1 MDNKRIEKG
10 ALFDS
15 KNLCYRCRIKALGR
29 KPDNGF
35 GRESDR
41 FSAANAF
48 ASSLNRIR
56 IVGCKNF
63 GFHRLNRLSRNQ
75 MVSIQTAKGKSC
87 SAIVR
92 LGIWQ
97 RSAQHFSGLVVAKL
111 LQTFFQLRIDQ

>member
-10 ALFDS
+10 ALLDS
-15 KNLCYRCRIKALGR
+15 KNLCYRCRIQGIGR
-29 KPDNGF
+29 KPVHGF

-56 IVGCKNF
+56 LVGCKNF
-63 GFHRLNRLSRNQ
+63 SFHRLNSLSRKTNGFD
-75 MVSIQTAKGKSC
+75 TNAKGKSC

-97 RSAQHFSGLVVAKL
+97 RSAQHFNGLVVTKL
-111 LQTFFQLRIDQ
+111 LQTLFQLRID

>member
-10 ALFDS
+10 ALLDS
-15 KNLCYRCRIKALGR
+15 KNLCYRCRIQGIGR
-29 KPDNGF
+29 KPVHGF
-35 GRESDR
+35 GWDSNR

-48 ASSLNRIR
+48 ASSLNCIR
-56 IVGCKNF
+56 IVGSKNF
-63 GFHRLNRLSRNQ
+63 GFHRLNRLSRKQ

-92 LGIWQ
+92 LCIWQ

-111 LQTFFQLRIDQ
+111 LQTLFQLRIEQ